1 MYIKLDKSQIRRYAG
16 YKEKFKIIPEIEEK
30 IDILISEIKQ
40 KARVKYTY
48 EIFDVS
54 VLEDEV
60 KFADISFKSRF
71 LAKNLKC
78 CDKIIL
84 LAITLG
90 NEVDSMIRRYSTIDG
105 TSMILVQAIAAEYLE
120 KYIDEIE
127 KEILSKIDK
136 KVYFKPRF
144 SPGYSDLDIV
154 HQKDVINILNATKK
168 IGLSTTSSYM
178 LTPAKSVTAIIGITD
193 TDYKN
198 VKNKCNSCML
208 ANCSMR
214 EK

>member
-1 MYIKLDKSQIRRYAG
+1 MDILLDKSEIRRYAG

-54 VLEDEV
+54 ILGDEV
-60 KFADISFKSRF
+60 KFADITFKSRF
-71 LAKNLKC
+71 
-78 CDKIIL
+78 
-84 LAITLG
+84 
-90 NEVDSMIRRYSTIDG
+90 
-105 TSMILVQAIAAEYLE
+105 IAAEYLE

-198 VKNKCNSCML
+198 VKNKCSSCML
-208 ANCSMR
+208 TNCSMR